1 MKLLKYVVSGAMVF
15 TVVNVY
21 AKDDEK
27 GFDKFDRILDNAA
40 TEVFE
45 INPRIQEME
54 RIQSNIKALES
65 NIEKN
70 DTELVQTH
78 TKMTLLLGKEYD
90 HSVKEWNAKSNFITF
105 RNKLL
110 GVMSTRYGAEN
121 TAKLWDGM
129 RNITSSVSQSE
140 ADAGQ
145 LGINKEL
152 QKAGETP
159 QFSYRDG
166 GQTSGA
172 GQCSVNTTDL
182 NTYFTIQAELNSL
195 TEEGQVIA
203 SQKTRFAH
211 KVILLQKANE
221 AYSTRIAALTQELSV
236 VSGRLNSL
244 A

>member
-15 TVVNVY
+15 TAVNVY
-21 AKDDEK
+21 AKDNEK
-27 GFDKFDRILDNAA
+27 GFDPFDRILDNAA
-40 TEVFE
+40 AQIFE

-54 RIQSNIKALES
+54 RIQTNIKALQS

-90 HSVKEWNAKSNFITF
+90 HSVKEWNAKNNFITF
-105 RNKLL
+105 RNKIL
-110 GVMSTRYGAEN
+110 GAMSTRYGAEN

-129 RNITSSVSQSE
+129 RNITSNASQSE

-152 QKAGETP
+152 QKAGAHTP
-159 QFSYRDG
+159 
-166 GQTSGA
+166 GA

-182 NTYFTIQAELNSL
+182 NTYFTIQDELNSL
-195 TEEGQVIA
+195 TYEGQVIA
-203 SQKTRFAH
+203 SQKTKFAH

-221 AYSTRIAALTQELSV
+221 AYSMRIAALTQELSV
-236 VSGRLNSL
+236 VSGQLNSL